1 MGYAMGK
8 HSTDRFSSGT
18 TQKTLLRERGAVK
31 YILTDNILRDIHTG
45 SNRCQFLSLQS
56 IHNAVFHQ
64 ENITE
69 HHTAALLKLIIPA

>member
-1 MGYAMGK
+1 MQWENTALTVSPLVQ
-8 HSTDRFSSGT
+8 HRRLCSE
-18 TQKTLLRERGAVK
+18 RERGAVK